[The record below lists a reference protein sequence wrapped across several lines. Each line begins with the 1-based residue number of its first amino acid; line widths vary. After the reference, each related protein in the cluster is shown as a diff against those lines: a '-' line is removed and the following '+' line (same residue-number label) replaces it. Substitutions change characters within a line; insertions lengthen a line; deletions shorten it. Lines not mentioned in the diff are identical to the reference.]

1 VSDEQDDGLDG
12 LEPLTPEEEQAVS
25 ALLASLPVEPMPA
38 EVFSRIEAAL
48 AAEPAPLPLAPVVTL
63 NAPSRHK
70 PSRGPMIFKVAAS
83 VVGLV
88 GAVALGLAVVQG
100 GGASSAGSAAGGTAK
115 SAETAASTPAAAS
128 ASASAAASSAGSGI
142 PAAARPPRV
151 SQSRFDY
158 NQANLSSAA
167 TALATGRSLPT
178 SADAAASAGTSSS
191 TGTGATGTASS
202 FSTASLVTTAS
213 LLDSCVKELTDG
225 AARTPI
231 AVDAGE
237 WNHQPAVVIVLPALD
252 DPTNLEVFVVKA
264 SCGQVKDSSD
274 LLQFTNI
281 PRP

>member
-1 VSDEQDDGLDG
+1 VSDEQDDGLDD
-12 LEPLTPEEEQAVS
+12 LEPLTAEEEQAVS

-48 AAEPAPLPLAPVVTL
+48 AAEPALLPLAPVVTL
-63 NAPSRHK
+63 NDPSRHK

-128 ASASAAASSAGSGI
+128 ASAAASSAGSGI

-191 TGTGATGTASS
+191 TGPGATGTASS